1 MKKPLANI
9 GILLLLIIA
18 MPPLF
23 FTSYEVSNYY
33 QNEQMI
39 DSIYTSQLESVIFS
53 VNQYSDDIVS
63 GWANQIEQDIQNADT
78 SAAAFVSAFIKR
90 NVSIRT
96 VFFMCS
102 GKQNSFH
109 TLNTS
114 RAFKTSGDS
123 IFNGV
128 LENNVAMIERLKQYL
143 EAGYRK
149 IQPVETGLPGY
160 SLFLFACRD
169 SGGSTGIC
177 ALLADSKKFISEN
190 LGTKIQSVA
199 RDKFYLSAFELD
211 SETEI
216 YSSDLRKVSGK
227 NFEHKQKLW
236 LLPGYQLGIRLKG
249 ETIED
254 MVQER
259 MWTNIWLIIIMDLIL
274 ILAAFFVYRGV
285 HQQMKLAQLKSE
297 FVSNVSHEI
306 RTPLAIINMYS
317 ETLEMGRIK
326 DESKKMEYYRVIHN
340 ETNRL
345 SGIVNKILNFS
356 KIESG
361 NREMK
366 FTETNIN
373 MLLQQIIQN
382 YQHHFKNE
390 GLICNFY
397 PAGHL
402 PLINIDPDAI
412 TDATINLIDN
422 AIKYSTDK
430 KQIDISTGTD
440 GNNIFIEVKDYG
452 IGIEEKYQKL
462 VFDKFFRVT
471 KGNLAHKA
479 KGSGIGLSIVKQIII
494 AHQGSIGLVSKAG
507 EGSKFRLNFPIHK
520 T

>member
-18 MPPLF
+18 LPPLF

-53 VNQYSDDIVS
+53 VNQYSDDVVS
-63 GWANQIEQDIQNADT
+63 GWANQIEQEIQNADSTT
-78 SAAAFVSAFIKR
+78 SGGIAAFIKR
-90 NVSIRT
+90 NVS
-96 VFFMCS
+96 
-102 GKQNSFH
+102 
-109 TLNTS
+109 
-114 RAFKTSGDS
+114 
-123 IFNGV
+123 
-128 LENNVAMIERLKQYL
+128 VAMVCFNASDKNEIYAAQNLPESLKAAGDGAFREILKNNNPVIQRLHQYL
-143 EAGYRK
+143 EGGYRK
-149 IQPVETGLPGY
+149 IQPMDIDLPGY
-160 SLFLFACRD
+160 SLFLFSCRETD
-169 SGGSTGIC
+169 ENSGIC
-177 ALLADSKKFISEN
+177 ALVVNSRKFISEN

-199 RDKFYLSAFELD
+199 QDKFYLSAFEMKTG
-211 SETEI
+211 TEI
-216 YSSDLRKVSGK
+216 YSSDLRQISGK
-227 NFEHKQKLW
+227 NIEHKQQLW

-259 MWTNIWLIIIMDLIL
+259 MWSNIWLIIIMDGIL
-274 ILAAFFVYRGV
+274 ILAAYFVYRGV
-285 HQQMKLAQLKSE
+285 RQQMKLAQLKSE

-306 RTPLAIINMYS
+306 RTPLAVINMYS

-326 DESKKMEYYRVIHN
+326 DEAKKLEYYKVIHN

-366 FTETNIN
+366 FTETDLNK
-373 MLLQQIIQN
+373 LLHQIIEN
-382 YQHHFKNE
+382 YRHHFSNV
-390 GLICNFY
+390 GMLCNFF
-397 PAGHL
+397 PDAGI
-402 PLINIDPDAI
+402 PKVYIDPDAV

-422 AIKYSTDK
+422 AIKYSTHK
-430 KQIDISTGTD
+430 KQIDVRTGSS
-440 GNNIFIEVKDYG
+440 GNYVFVEVQDYG
-452 IGIEEKYQKL
+452 IGIEEKYQKM

-471 KGNLAHKA
+471 KGNLAHRA
-479 KGSGIGLSIVKQIII
+479 KGSGIGLSIVQQIMI
-494 AHQGSIGLVSKAG
+494 AHQGNVGLKSKAG
-507 EGSKFRLNFPIHK
+507 EGSQFRLNFPIQK